1 MPKAKYTRRPD
12 GRYRIRYKGKEFYST
27 PWGPLSEATRQVEA
41 YKRDIALGLKEE
53 TFGVCFA
60 EYAVDWIKTYKTR
73 CSKNTFNAYAAIVN
87 HAIEHIGSMHMKEIT
102 KTDIQKL
109 FNLLEGK
116 GSSSIKKY
124 CMTINSIFETAVHD
138 GAMLRNPCFSTIR
151 PKGNTGTHRAI
162 TDEERRLIHA
172 SVGHHD
178 MAAAAMIMLYAG
190 ARRGEVIAFDSKRS
204 VDWENKRIHIAE
216 AVSFTGNQPVLGMPK
231 TSAGVR
237 SLPIF
242 LPLSPVLKEIDG
254 YALTRKNGDIMSLSA
269 FERKWESYIVYLE
282 TQMNGC
288 HKRWYGKTKEH
299 KKILS
304 QGGKLK
310 PWKDCTIRPHDLR
323 HSFAT
328 MLYDAG
334 VDIKTA
340 VKWMGHSDEK
350 MIMQIYAH
358 LTAER
363 EKRSETSVALHVENL
378 ISGSNWG
385 SDV

>member
-1 MPKAKYTRRPD
+1 MPKQKYTRRPD

-41 YKRDIALGLKEE
+41 YKRDLALGLKEE
-53 TFGVCFA
+53 TLGIRFA
-60 EYAVDWIKTYKTR
+60 QYAVDWVKTYKTR
-73 CSKNTFNAYAAIVN
+73 CSKTTFNAYASIINDAIDQ
-87 HAIEHIGSMHMKEIT
+87 IGSMRMKEIT

-109 FNLLEGK
+109 FNALEGK
-116 GSSSIKKY
+116 GASSIKKY

-138 GAMLRNPCFSTIR
+138 GVVLRNPCFSTIR
-151 PKGNTGTHRAI
+151 PKGSTGTHRAI

-172 SVGHHD
+172 SVGHHG
-178 MAAAAMIMLYAG
+178 MASAAMIMLYAG
-190 ARRGEVIAFDSKRS
+190 LRRGEVIAFDTRNC
-204 VDWENKRIHIAE
+204 VDWENKRISITE
-216 AVSFTGNQPVLGMPK
+216 AVYFTGNQPALGTPK
-231 TSAGVR
+231 TAAGIR

-242 LPLSPVLKEIDG
+242 EPLVPILKELDG
-254 YALTRKNGDIMSLSA
+254 RALARENGEIMSLSS
-269 FERKWESYIVYLE
+269 FERKWESYISYLE
-282 TQMNGC
+282 TKINGC

-299 KKILS
+299 KKILAD
-304 QGGKLK
+304 GGKLK
-310 PWKDCTIRPHDLR
+310 PWKECSIRPHDLR

-328 MLYDAG
+328 MLYDAD

-363 EKRSETSVALHVENL
+363 EKRSESSVANHVENL
-378 ISGSNWG
+378 IAGSKWG
-385 SDV
+385 SDA